1 VELIYTLLALEPLD
15 SYEVPAMTT
24 SQETPSAHDTSL
36 KSSDSASPTMTY
48 HRQTLHIP
56 LPIPDIVYSA
66 AGGAHYSGAPVSE
79 NDDEV
84 VTSPGKPSPPM
95 DDTIRDR
102 VMADLKELYCCRPTK
117 QIFERTWRPDAVFEV
132 SFIPSFGPAIP
143 SFW

>member
-1 VELIYTLLALEPLD
+1 VELITLLALEPLD
-15 SYEVPAMTT
+15 SYEVPEMTT
-24 SQETPSAHDTSL
+24 SQETPSAHDASL

-132 SFIPSFGPAIP
+132 SFIPSFGPTIP